1 MNEPIVAR
9 SNYPQEMKEREGGW
23 KGGDAEKR
31 KRGSR
36 KRK

>member
-1 MNEPIVAR
+1 
-9 SNYPQEMKEREGGW
+9 MKEREGGW
-23 KGGDAEKR
+23 KGGGAEKR